1 MTIYTIIYNII
12 PVEKCAMHT
21 LIIIDVFSHIVNKV
35 YKGGFLN
42 NEPSKMDIDASWWR
56 VKKED

>member
-42 NEPSKMDIDASWWR
+42 NEPSKMDIDAS
-56 VKKED
+56 